1 MDTPTITILGR
12 THPIRPPPSFA
23 AREELVMAWTTA
35 GGEIAPLRRVYAA
48 AIALCTRALA
58 PRPGDKARLPTYTG
72 DVLTYGA
79 AAYDLYAAGT
89 EDMSTADRITE
100 LFAAG
105 QSVLVVVAESLAP
118 RESEVKERAG
128 FSNPAAASS
137 TPPASGSA

>member
-1 MDTPTITILGR
+1 MDTTITLMGR
-12 THPIRPPPSFA
+12 QHPIRVPPSFA

-35 GGEIAPLRRVYAA
+35 GNEIAPLRRVYAA
-48 AIALCTRALA
+48 AVALCTRALA
-58 PRPGDKARLPTYTG
+58 PRPNDKTRLPVYTG

-89 EDMSTADRITE
+89 ADMATADRITE
-100 LFAAG
+100 LFTAG

-118 RESEVKERAG
+118 RESEVRDRAG
-128 FSNPAAASS
+128 FSNPAAESS